1 MKQKKN
7 RFFSFSRIIDYFF
20 QTNNAFGLDIS
31 DFSIEAL
38 QLKRYFKGVRI
49 ESYGR
54 IKLEKGTVD
63 DGEIFSKK
71 ELQKKIEEL
80 LENLK
85 FKGLKLPEVIF
96 SLPESKIFLHI
107 FELPANI
114 SAKELPRA
122 IESEV
127 LKTLP
132 IDLSKLY
139 FDFQVISKKVTIQE
153 ILYVAVEKRIVD
165 DYLEVM
171 DRVGLTPLALDIES
185 ASLARTFKGEV
196 PLNGGMMILDIGARS
211 TILTIFDQNA
221 IRVSSI
227 IKIAGN
233 HFAKTISQKLNIS
246 FKEAEKLKRTHGLD
260 EKRGEGRIMFI
271 LQNILND
278 ILDKTKNLINFYQGK
293 TNRKIKKVLLVGG
306 SSLIPKLISY
316 FATNL
321 NIETKLG
328 DLSTLYPGLKKKIQQ
343 KLFIRDIIDPKDI
356 TKEQYIEER
365 LHSVFFSNVIGLAL
379 RGLEID
385 PERDG
390 INLIP
395 EAARFREPAFIG
407 RKLHKS
413 KIFNLLIVIVTIF
426 NLLFF
431 AWVIYNYIVKSFLS
445 TLIS

>member
-7 RFFSFSRIIDYFF
+7 RFFSFSKIIDYLF
-20 QTNNAFGLDIS
+20 QANNAFGLDIS

-38 QLKRYFKGVRI
+38 QLKRYFKGVRV

-54 IKLEKGTVD
+54 IKLEKGTVE

-85 FKGLKLPEVIF
+85 FKGPKLPEVIF

-171 DRVGLTPLALDIES
+171 DRVGLMPLALDIES
-185 ASLARTFKGEV
+185 ASLARTFKSEV

-211 TILTIFDQNA
+211 TILTIFDQSA

-260 EKRGEGRIMFI
+260 EKRGEGRVMFI

-278 ILDKTKNLINFYQGK
+278 ILDKTKNLINFYQVK
-293 TNRKIKKVLLVGG
+293 TNREIRKVLLVGG

-343 KLFIRDIIDPKDI
+343 KLFIKDIIGPKDI

-365 LHSVFFSNVIGLAL
+365 LHPVFFSNVIGLAL

-395 EAARFREPAFIG
+395 EAARLKEPAFIG
-407 RKLHKS
+407 RKLYKS
-413 KIFNLLIVIVTIF
+413 KVFNLLVVMVTIF

-431 AWVIYNYIVKSFLS
+431 AWVIYNYIVKPFLS
-445 TLIS
+445 TLIF